1 MIWGFVK
8 FWSLWKKANTIII
21 LRAKICVYDRTYQLY
36 SIIFIWP
43 GGKNSSFIND
53 LNNSRNNA
61 FCERSTSL
69 FPDIFKKKVVPLL
82 VSDLSQPCPYKLVTA
97 SDQIG
102 FPLSIFSASARS
114 SIARPNMLIN
124 YKLLSVEFCKFDSIL
139 NLEKFSIQPPK
150 RLRRLL

>member
-8 FWSLWKKANTIII
+8 FWSLWKKANTVIIR
-21 LRAKICVYDRTYQLY
+21 RAKICVYGRDIGHTC
-36 SIIFIWP
+36 
-43 GGKNSSFIND
+43 INHIALFD
-53 LNNSRNNA
+53 PEAKIQVSL
-61 FCERSTSL
+61 STSTSAETTL
-69 FPDIFKKKVVPLL
+69 FANVRLLYFPTYLKKIVPLL

-139 NLEKFSIQPPK
+139 NLEKFSIQPP
-150 RLRRLL
+150 RD

>member
-1 MIWGFVK
+1 MLNFDPFERKQIQLLFVATSC
-8 FWSLWKKANTIII
+8 F
-21 LRAKICVYDRTYQLY
+21 CVYDRDIGHTCINHIALFDPEAKIQVSLTTSTIAETTLFANVRLLYFPTYL
-36 SIIFIWP
+36 
-43 GGKNSSFIND
+43 
-53 LNNSRNNA
+53 
-61 FCERSTSL
+61 
-69 FPDIFKKKVVPLL
+69 KKKVVPLL

-139 NLEKFSIQPPK
+139 NLEKFSIQPP
-150 RLRRLL
+150 RD